1 MSITWSSS
9 SQALASS
16 TIDSEVMMKVL
27 VLGSG
32 GREAAIVR
40 ALSSSELKPEL
51 FALPGNGGIKEA
63 ANLIPGSVTD
73 IPFVVEKAQEIR
85 ADYVVVTPDD
95 PLALGAVDALNK
107 VGIPCFG
114 PEQVAAR
121 IESSK
126 AFAKDLMKKY
136 HIPTAKAE
144 VFTEVDKALSY
155 LQTQS
160 FPIVIKADGLALG
173 KGVIIAKD
181 RAEAEEA
188 VLSMLR
194 DEKFG
199 KSGKRIIIEEFLTG
213 PEVTILSFCDGKTLV
228 PMISSMDHKRAKDG
242 DEGLNTGGMGCIAPN
257 PYYTPEIAK
266 LCMDTIFRPTVD
278 AMIAEGCP
286 FKGCLYFGLMLTPDG
301 PKVIEYNS
309 RFGDPETQTIL
320 PLLESDLLKI
330 MMATTEG
337 TLKPDMVKFSNEASC
352 SIALTSAGYPESY
365 KKGFKISIK
374 PNALADIYIAG
385 AKEEDGELFTSGGRV
400 INVVATAPTLKEAV
414 ERAYTSLDEKIVTFE
429 GMSYRHDIGKKAL
442 EI

>member
-1 MSITWSSS
+1 
-9 SQALASS
+9 
-16 TIDSEVMMKVL
+16 MKVL

-32 GREAAIVR
+32 GREAAIVK
-40 ALSSSELKPEL
+40 ALKESELRPEL
-51 FALPGNGGIKEA
+51 FALPGNGGIKEVA
-63 ANLIPGSVTD
+63 TLIPGSVTD
-73 IPFVVEKAQEIR
+73 IPYVVQKAKEIK

-95 PLALGAVDALNK
+95 PLSLGAVDELEK

-114 PEQVAAR
+114 PNKAAAR

-136 HIPTAKAE
+136 HIPTADYE
-144 VFTEVDKALSY
+144 VFTEVDKALLY
-155 LQTQS
+155 LQDKS

-173 KGVIIAKD
+173 KGVIIAQDK
-181 RAEAEEA
+181 AEAEEA
-188 VLSMLR
+188 VLLMMSGK
-194 DEKFG
+194 KFG
-199 KSGKRIIIEEFLTG
+199 KSGERIVIEEFLTG
-213 PEVTILSFCDGKTLV
+213 PEVTVLSFCDGKTLV

-257 PYYTPEIAK
+257 PYYTPEVAK
-266 LCMDTIFRPTVD
+266 VCRDTIFRPTVD

-286 FKGCLYFGLMLTPDG
+286 FTGCLYFGLMLTPNG

-330 MMATTEG
+330 MMATTDG
-337 TLKPDMVKFSNEASC
+337 TLSRDMVKFSNDSSC
-352 SIALTSAGYPESY
+352 SIALTSSGYPESY
-365 KKGFKISIK
+365 KKGFKITIK
-374 PNALADIYIAG
+374 PNKLASIYIAG
-385 AKEEDGELFTSGGRV
+385 AKEEDGSLVTSGGRV
-400 INVVATAPTLKEAV
+400 INVVATALTLKEAIKK
-414 ERAYTSLDEKIVTFE
+414 AYTALGEKIVTFE